1 MTRRQQEYDGDNPKK
16 YVKGSKKKKEQE
28 RLLAK
33 GRRASKTGEKLSP
46 AYFKARAES
55 AAIGG
60 KSLDAVGKK
69 IKKLLDEG
77 MPRKQAIAVALSMK
91 ERGELK

>member
-16 YVKGSKKKKEQE
+16 YVKGSKNKKEQE

-69 IKKLLDEG
+69 IKKLG

>member
-1 MTRRQQEYDGDNPKK
+1 MTRRQQKYDGDNPEK
-16 YVKGSKKKKEQE
+16 YVKGSKNKKEQE

-55 AAIGG
+55 AIGG
-60 KSLDAVGKK
+60 ESLDAVGKK